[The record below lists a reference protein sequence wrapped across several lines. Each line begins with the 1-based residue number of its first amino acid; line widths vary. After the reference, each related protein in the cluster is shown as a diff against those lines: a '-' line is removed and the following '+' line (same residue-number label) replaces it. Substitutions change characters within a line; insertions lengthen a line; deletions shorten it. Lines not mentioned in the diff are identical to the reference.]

1 MSREVV
7 QIGVMIRG
15 DGILGE
21 KSTEA
26 LLGVERIRKL
36 TTTIVRGHGE
46 ISRGGVINKTVL

>member
-36 TTTIVRGHGE
+36 KTTIVRGHGE